1 MSARSTIDRT
11 WGEDLLALLEG
22 DLDLESIFTRI
33 ENAAKYLDFEY
44 CAYGMRA
51 AWPITRPK
59 VYLFNNYPTAWQTRY
74 QDANYLKIDPTV
86 QHCSQS
92 QKPLL
97 WQDDVFAS
105 HNEFWQDAQAAG
117 LRVGW
122 AQSSLDIQG
131 GGCMLTLS
139 RSRENLS
146 CQELENKL
154 TRMRWLVNIT
164 HQCVKRAIA
173 PSYATS
179 IGSATLTRREVEVLK
194 WTADGKTSNEISDIL
209 FISTDTVNFHV
220 KNAVCKLSVP
230 NKTAAVV
237 RAYMLGLLA

>member
-1 MSARSTIDRT
+1 MERI
-11 WGEDLLALLEG
+11 WGEDLLSLLEEN
-22 DLDLESIFTRI
+22 LDLASIFTRI
-33 ENAAKYLDFEY
+33 ESAAKSLDFEY
-44 CAYGMRA
+44 CAYGMRE
-51 AWPITRPK
+51 AWPLTRPNI
-59 VYLFNNYPTAWQTRY
+59 YLFNNYPTVWQTRY
-74 QDANYLKIDPTV
+74 QKANYLTIDPTV

-122 AQSSLDIQG
+122 AQSSLDVQG

-146 CQELENKL
+146 RQELDAKL

-164 HQCVKRAIA
+164 HQCVKRAIV
-173 PSYATS
+173 PSYKTTVA
-179 IGSATLTRREVEVLK
+179 SATLTPREIEVLK
-194 WTADGKTSNEISDIL
+194 WTADGKTSNDISEIL
-209 FISTDTVNFHV
+209 VISTDTVNFHV
-220 KNAVCKLSVP
+220 KNAVCKLAVP